1 MSKAPRY
8 NVEGKQT
15 GEVELNAAH
24 FGVAVNPSLV
34 HEVAIAQAANARH
47 SIAHTKTRG
56 EISGG
61 GKKPWKQ
68 KGTGRARHG
77 STRSPIWVGG
87 GITFGPRNDRNYSV
101 KVNRKVKQKALFMT
115 LSDKLAHGKLGI
127 VDRFAPA
134 AIKTKEFATLLKK
147 LPVGSNVMYIVS
159 GSRPELVRMARNL
172 SNVYVVT
179 ANAVSVM
186 DVLRYK
192 TVFFESDAID
202 AFEKVHTA

>member
-1 MSKAPRY
+1 MPKAPRY
-8 NVEGKQT
+8 SVEGKQS

-24 FGVAVNPSLV
+24 FGVPVNSALV
-34 HEVAIAQAANARH
+34 HEVAVAQAANARH

-56 EISGG
+56 EIRGG
-61 GKKPWKQ
+61 GKKPWNQ

-115 LSDKLAHGKLGI
+115 LSDKLAHGKLAI
-127 VDRFAPA
+127 VDRFAPTS
-134 AIKTKEFATLLKK
+134 IKTKEFAALPKK
-147 LPVGSNVMYIVS
+147 LPIGSNAMYIVS

-172 SNVYVVT
+172 SNVFVVT
-179 ANAVSVM
+179 ANAISVM

-192 TVFFESDAID
+192 TVLFEADAID
-202 AFEKVHTA
+202 AFEKVYTA